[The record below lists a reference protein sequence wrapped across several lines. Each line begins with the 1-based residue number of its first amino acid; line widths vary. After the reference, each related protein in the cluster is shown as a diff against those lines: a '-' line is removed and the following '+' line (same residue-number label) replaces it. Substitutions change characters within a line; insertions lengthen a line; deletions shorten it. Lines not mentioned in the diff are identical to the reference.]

1 MIATEPGRGR
11 PRRARP
17 RGGPGRALGADVKV
31 TARGTGY
38 KVAMTFDSLDEAL
51 ELAGRLGAVEPV

>member
-1 MIATEPGRGR
+1 VRLGEAFGQ
-11 PRRARP
+11 
-17 RGGPGRALGADVKV
+17 ALGADVKV

-51 ELAGRLGAVEPV
+51 DLVGRLGGQGARLTPLLSPGTGD

>member
-1 MIATEPGRGR
+1 M
-11 PRRARP
+11 
-17 RGGPGRALGADVKV
+17 

-38 KVAMTFDSLDEAL
+38 KVAMTFDSLEEAL

>member
-1 MIATEPGRGR
+1 
-11 PRRARP
+11 
-17 RGGPGRALGADVKV
+17 VKV

-51 ELAGRLGAVEPV
+51 ELAGRLGAVEPA